1 MDKIRPDDENAEP
14 AGTGD
19 LDKKL
24 RHLEMRLKLLDL
36 PNEVVRHLDADVFE
50 EIYVGWLGV
59 LVERSIVL
67 AQKFNRFFK
76 EYKHAIDIRPAG
88 FHVPF
93 TDEKVGAILTRLSD
107 QMVSYRQRL
116 NSPEIVV
123 EFQTG
128 YESFIKGGLKSF
140 DCRYKWTVRFDK
152 IKYLITMEVFP
163 GGESKTVAEKL
174 LHQPLGDAAIDD
186 LLREFGE
193 TLYTHI
199 IEHAKRIG
207 IDIA

>member
-1 MDKIRPDDENAEP
+1 MDKTRSDDENTEP
-14 AGTGD
+14 AGASD

-24 RHLEMRLKLLDL
+24 KDLEKRLQLLDG
-36 PNEVVRHLDADVFE
+36 PNEVVRHLDAEVFE

-67 AQKFNRFFK
+67 AQKFNQFFK
-76 EYKHAIDIRPAG
+76 ECKHAIDIRPAG

-93 TDEKVGAILTRLSD
+93 RGERVGTILAKLSD
-107 QMVSYRQRL
+107 QLVSYRQRL
-116 NSPEIVV
+116 DGPEIVV

-140 DCRYKWTVRFDK
+140 DCRYKWTVKFDK
-152 IKYLITMEVFP
+152 IKYVITMEVFL

-174 LHQPLGDAAIDD
+174 LHQPFGDAAIDEM
-186 LLREFGE
+186 LREFGE

-199 IEHAKRIG
+199 IEHAKSIG
-207 IDIA
+207 IDIV